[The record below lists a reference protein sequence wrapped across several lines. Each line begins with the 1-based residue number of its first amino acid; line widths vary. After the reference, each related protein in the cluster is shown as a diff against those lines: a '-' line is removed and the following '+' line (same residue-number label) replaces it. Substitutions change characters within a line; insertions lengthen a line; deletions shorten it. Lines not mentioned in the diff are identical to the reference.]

1 MRKVLLIAP
10 MSSVHERFNIAN
22 FSALEANGFEVSVI
36 ANFSLCDHDKQY
48 KKELE
53 NKGIELFDLPFQ
65 RASLLKNLKL
75 IPEIKKIIKNGGF
88 DIVHAHTETGGILT
102 RLSVSADKNA
112 EYFYTPHGMSFYKG
126 SSLKSQL
133 IYRPIERFICGKMA
147 KVFCINEEEYETV
160 KAWKKGN
167 EVFVHGIGLD
177 LDSVINA
184 ENKDEI
190 SKSSLMEIFENP
202 KSVCND
208 ETKISSYEPHLMTML
223 KLTPKVISQIKQMA
237 PDVTLVGFKL
247 LEGVSKEELY
257 EVASRLRQKNKAD
270 FIVANDLAKIGNGK
284 HWAMILNKDGIVKEC
299 NTKKEIATALEE
311 LLF

>member
-1 MRKVLLIAP
+1 M
-10 MSSVHERFNIAN
+10 
-22 FSALEANGFEVSVI
+22 G
-36 ANFSLCDHDKQY
+36 
-48 KKELE
+48 
-53 NKGIELFDLPFQ
+53 
-65 RASLLKNLKL
+65 
-75 IPEIKKIIKNGGF
+75 KKIIITSGPTNERIDAVMKITNMSTGALGN
-88 DIVHAHTETGGILT
+88 VVAETFLEDKYEEIEKIFYIST
-102 RLSVSADKNA
+102 KLSYRPRV
-112 EYFYTPHGMSFYKG
+112 
-126 SSLKSQL
+126 KSQKVEIVTVESTQDL
-133 IYRPIERFICGKMA
+133 LEALKEIFENNKIDVIIHSAAVGDYAGKYVIRA
-147 KVFCINEEEYETV
+147 EELVEEIFE
-160 KAWKKGN
+160 KIK
-167 EVFVHGIGLD
+167 
-177 LDSVINA
+177 NA

-223 KLTPKVISQIKQMA
+223 KLTPKVISQIKEMA

>member
-1 MRKVLLIAP
+1 M
-10 MSSVHERFNIAN
+10 
-22 FSALEANGFEVSVI
+22 G
-36 ANFSLCDHDKQY
+36 
-48 KKELE
+48 
-53 NKGIELFDLPFQ
+53 
-65 RASLLKNLKL
+65 
-75 IPEIKKIIKNGGF
+75 KKIIITSGPTNERIDAVMKITNMSTGALGN
-88 DIVHAHTETGGILT
+88 VVAETFLEDKYEEIET
-102 RLSVSADKNA
+102 IFYVSTK
-112 EYFYTPHGMSFYKG
+112 MSYKPRI
-126 SSLKSQL
+126 KSEKVQL
-133 IYRPIERFICGKMA
+133 ITVESTQDLIDALEEIFANNKIDIIIHSSAVGDYAGKYVIRA
-147 KVFCINEEEYETV
+147 EELVEEIFE
-160 KAWKKGN
+160 K
-167 EVFVHGIGLD
+167 IQ
-177 LDSVINA
+177 NA

-257 EVASRLRQKNKAD
+257 DVASRLREKNKAD

-284 HWAMILNKDGIVKEC
+284 HWAMIIGEDGIVTEC
-299 NTKKEIATALEE
+299 NTKLEIAKSLEN